1 MADMPA
7 VSYKLVILILLLHA
21 CSSYILLERSPTAA
35 NKEDSFLLEPYDEDL
50 ATFVEIT
57 TDEKAKKILGD
68 EIKDISPSLVVTTG
82 QPSDEIADGVDIA
95 SGPDASITAQDPA
108 QAVLEQEFFSQQE
121 YLALEQG
128 HPLVGLADLAIH
140 QQGASTAHIQPPTDS
155 STTDAHLSNQQAYL
169 TQSHP
174 LMDLADLAIHQQKVP
189 VTQGHPLMALTELA
203 IQTAHSSGNHPEGVA
218 PLAHLIEQ
226 ISQEDAAEMTQEK
239 VFAMAH
245 AMEDMLEE
253 IIASAP
259 ADPVTAPE
267 PAPLPEPEVAPEPVS
282 VEAQPTKIT
291 QNSIAFDATTE
302 PSAMD
307 EALEEIL
314 LEIYAEPAVDVSMEE
329 EEEEGVE
336 DGEEEEEEVEE
347 EEEGEE
353 EVDMD
358 MTHQVSLLRLP
369 FSNIFQCPCI

>member
-1 MADMPA
+1 M
-7 VSYKLVILILLLHA
+7 
-21 CSSYILLERSPTAA
+21 LERSPTAA

-68 EIKDISPSLVVTTG
+68 EIKEISPSLVVTTG
-82 QPSDEIADGVDIA
+82 KPSDEIASGVDIA
-95 SGPDASITAQDPA
+95 SVPDASITAQDPA
-108 QAVLEQEFFSQQE
+108 QAVLEQEFSSQQE

-140 QQGASTAHIQPPTDS
+140 QQSASTAHIQPPTDS

-203 IQTAHSSGNHPEGVA
+203 IQTAHSSGDHPEGVA

-259 ADPVTAPE
+259 ADPVT
-267 PAPLPEPEVAPEPVS
+267 APLPEPEVAPEPVS

-329 EEEEGVE
+329 EEEEEEGVE
-336 DGEEEEEEVEE
+336 DGKEEEEEGEEEEEDGEE
-347 EEEGEE
+347 DGDEEEE

-358 MTHQVSLLRLP
+358 MTHQVSLLRL
-369 FSNIFQCPCI
+369 SSL